1 MNGSPS
7 FCPGDT
13 NWGSVCTASPPNF
26 GCPGVQLYRQLLTAG
41 EKQDPD
47 DQLKRMMGQ
56 NNFQRSALTVNHG
69 KYYINT
75 TVSKNS
81 QMNADPPFVS
91 FNAFT
96 GGSVYDLFFLF
107 TRPDTQQTYQVF
119 VGKDLPETNG
129 KDFAATNVVFG
140 YEGLTL
146 PFNFT
151 PAPPK
156 DVSSGAWTSKY
167 NSASGILTLSTKLS
181 QIAGNYSLNTT
192 VANETVSLGQK
203 YCQPSTMCSWS
214 QSANRCQCN
223 PNGPYASLCNQTN
236 PAGQTV
242 CDWSVQPSPLKCSNP
257 NGCPPQFIDCPAPGC
272 PAFQVTFPAACGPNQ
287 KKCFV
292 ADDTDQRPMASPFNF
307 ANPSDPFN
315 WDVNYNL
322 ESATLAGQQCFYTK
336 QPDTTTTCPTVDLK

>member
-1 MNGSPS
+1 
-7 FCPGDT
+7 
-13 NWGSVCTASPPNF
+13 
-26 GCPGVQLYRQLLTAG
+26 
-41 EKQDPD
+41 
-47 DQLKRMMGQ
+47 
-56 NNFQRSALTVNHG
+56 
-69 KYYINT
+69 
-75 TVSKNS
+75 
-81 QMNADPPFVS
+81 MNADPPFVS

-151 PAPPK
+151 PAPQK

-192 VANETVSLGQK
+192 VANEAVSLGQK

-322 ESATLAGQQCFYTK
+322 ESATLAGKQCFYTK